1 MVIFMMI
8 MFLVIWK
15 DSLEMK
21 VFLGNNPTADNKCEI
36 STKYPTYVTKHNS
49 FLKREIENK

>member
-1 MVIFMMI
+1 MI

-49 FLKREIENK
+49 FFLKREIENK